1 MNYSFDLIYK
11 LVGRD
16 DEVVVITFSNDSE
29 ECKDFGVA
37 LTVVF
42 EYTKSQ
48 REKFEKRFLEQIDSG
63 EFEYLKVK
71 SLGNNLSKDKE
82 ELLMQKGINTAS
94 IVDIFSMPGFNKNL
108 FHKPEKRLLNELNIQ
123 LNSEPKG
130 GEYDWIY
137 GFYKKQFETGVMFFK
152 DEINRFLAMKFHF
165 EPSQITADD
174 KALIFKNG
182 AFNEEIEWYLLELKF
197 DKEIITEVEEIRWKE
212 LFLNCTNKNVNIL
225 MEELQNAGIKLKE
238 LANINPI
245 ACKHLI
251 NGTYKFIEKR
261 LNCDIGKPIYIDWKG
276 YLHIFLRHVEGF
288 KIGKNY
294 SEKDIFLLNPK
305 DVIPV
310 VKKVIDAANEEIQT
324 FWKSKPYQRF
334 SKYGDQSL
342 YFLGDYYTFHIEG
355 NGRLSTFHISKNKI

>member
-1 MNYSFDLIYK
+1 MPYSTDIVYK

-16 DEVVVITFSNDSE
+16 DEVAVLTFSDGSE
-29 ECKDFGVA
+29 EFKEFGKS
-37 LTVVF
+37 LTVIF

-48 REKFEKRFLEQIDSG
+48 REKFEKRFLEQKDSG
-63 EFEYLKVK
+63 EVEYLKVR
-71 SLGNNLSKDKE
+71 SLGNNLTKDKE
-82 ELLMQKGINTAS
+82 ELLKQKGIKSAS
-94 IVDIFSMPGFNKNL
+94 IIDIFSMPGFNKNL
-108 FHKPEKRLLNELNIQ
+108 FHKPEKRLLNKLKIQ
-123 LNSEPKG
+123 IRSEPNG
-130 GEYDWIY
+130 GDYDWIY
-137 GFYKKQFETGVMFFK
+137 GFYKKQLETGVVFFK
-152 DEINRFLAMKFHF
+152 DEINRFLAMKLHY
-165 EPSQITADD
+165 EPLQITHED

-182 AFNEEIEWYLLELKF
+182 ALNEDIEWYLLELKF

-212 LFLNCTNKNVNIL
+212 LFLKRTNESVNVL

-238 LANINPI
+238 LASINPI

-251 NGTYKFIEKR
+251 NGTYQFIEKR
-261 LNCDIGKPIYIDWKG
+261 LNSDIGKPIYIDWKG

-355 NGRLSTFHISKNKI
+355 TGRLSTFYISKNKI